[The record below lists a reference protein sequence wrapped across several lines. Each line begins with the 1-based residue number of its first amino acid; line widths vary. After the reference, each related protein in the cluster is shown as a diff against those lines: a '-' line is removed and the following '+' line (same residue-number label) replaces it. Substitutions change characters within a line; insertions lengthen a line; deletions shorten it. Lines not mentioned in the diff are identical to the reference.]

1 MFFLWTHRSFIQSSN
16 CCKCHF
22 STRLARTWLKRQWRQ
37 KFADSQSTLQFCSTA
52 ENRYFHVSG
61 CSLSLATFTHS
72 ISFVIPV
79 DTEILSDLS
88 RNDSKCIPMNKK
100 LTSSH
105 LIFIYS
111 FSRVN
116 LWTKTETRPE
126 TPKSNRILFLQK
138 NNSSISSQAIIRND
152 NVLKLYVNAD
162 MCGYGSPISDK
173 YPSHIFIRLMW
184 GFWLFVPSSVSILLF
199 HLSPFS
205 LSKMEKRYWACLKLQ
220 NWDLVAGHEISISP
234 AQIVLLQ

>member
-1 MFFLWTHRSFIQSSN
+1 MSGVVPFLLLLLHILFHLLLYLRS
-16 CCKCHF
+16 
-22 STRLARTWLKRQWRQ
+22 
-37 KFADSQSTLQFCSTA
+37 
-52 ENRYFHVSG
+52 Y
-61 CSLSLATFTHS
+61 
-72 ISFVIPV
+72 
-79 DTEILSDLS
+79 TEILSTLS
-88 RNDSKCIPMNKK
+88 RNDFKCISMNKK

-173 YPSHIFIRLMW
+173 YPSHIFIRLM
-184 GFWLFVPSSVSILLF
+184 
-199 HLSPFS
+199 
-205 LSKMEKRYWACLKLQ
+205 
-220 NWDLVAGHEISISP
+220 
-234 AQIVLLQ
+234 

>member
-1 MFFLWTHRSFIQSSN
+1 MLIH
-16 CCKCHF
+16 KVP
-22 STRLARTWLKRQWRQ
+22 
-37 KFADSQSTLQFCSTA
+37 
-52 ENRYFHVSG
+52 Y
-61 CSLSLATFTHS
+61 
-72 ISFVIPV
+72 SFVQQLRTHIFMSVVVPFLLLLLHILFHLLLYLRSY
-79 DTEILSDLS
+79 TEILSTLS
-88 RNDSKCIPMNKK
+88 RNDCKCIPMNKK

-152 NVLKLYVNAD
+152 NVLKLYVNAV

-173 YPSHIFIRLMW
+173 YFSFPCSKPPQAISFARRTRFPSGIFPTLC
-184 GFWLFVPSSVSILLF
+184 VVVIL
-199 HLSPFS
+199 
-205 LSKMEKRYWACLKLQ
+205 
-220 NWDLVAGHEISISP
+220 
-234 AQIVLLQ
+234 